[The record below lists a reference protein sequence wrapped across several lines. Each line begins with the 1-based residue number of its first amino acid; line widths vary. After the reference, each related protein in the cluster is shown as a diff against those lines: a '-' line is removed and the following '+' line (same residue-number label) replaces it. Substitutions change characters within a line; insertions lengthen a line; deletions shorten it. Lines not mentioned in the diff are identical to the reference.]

1 MKKVIT
7 TLIVF
12 LAMCQLSAQNLF
24 GIVTDDEGKPMEF
37 ATVSLRSLPDSA
49 IVEGCITDARGQFCI
64 ERKNAGD
71 FIQIS
76 SIGYV
81 TTNLPVSAFSAS

>member
-24 GIVTDDEGKPMEF
+24 GIVTDDFP
-37 ATVSLRSLPDSA
+37 
-49 IVEGCITDARGQFCI
+49 
-64 ERKNAGD
+64 
-71 FIQIS
+71 
-76 SIGYV
+76 
-81 TTNLPVSAFSAS
+81 